1 MKAFAALIAAID
13 TTTRTTEKLSALK
26 DYLDAAADRDKLW
39 CVALLSGNRPKRPV
53 KTALLRQWA
62 AEAADIPLWL
72 FEETYYVVGDLA
84 ETVALV
90 LPAPESSNEVSLS
103 ERMETLQGLRG
114 QPEAEIEAS
123 IKSIWAEMNR
133 TERFVFNKL
142 ITGGFRIGVSQKLM
156 VRALA
161 THLGDDENAVAHRLM
176 GRWNPG
182 TADFYDLLVTPD
194 PAENLSR
201 PYPFYLA
208 YPIEGEPSNLGPC
221 ADWQFEYKWD
231 GIRGQLIFRKGE
243 IFLWSRGEELIT
255 ESFPEIASLAEM
267 LPRDAVIDGEITAFK
282 DGRPLTFNHL
292 QKRIGRKKPG
302 KKIMEDSPAVIIA
315 YDLLE
320 LDGQDLRQR
329 PTSER
334 RDLLEVLTADTDSPV
349 FRISPVLPVTAWTE
363 AAELRAGSREALA
376 EGLMV
381 KRKSGTYKTGRKK
394 GDWWK
399 WKTEPMTIDAVL
411 IYAMRGRGRRAN
423 LFSDYTF
430 AVWDGSDLV
439 PVAKAYS
446 GLTDKEMK
454 EVDRFVKQNTI
465 ERFGPVRSVKP
476 ELVFEIGFEGI
487 APGTR
492 HKSGVSLRFPRMLRQ
507 RTDKKAED
515 ADTLENVKE
524 FLP

>member
-13 TTTRTTEKLSALK
+13 ATTRTTEKLKALT
-26 DYLDAAADRDKLW
+26 DYLAEAADRDKLW

-62 AEAADIPLWL
+62 ADEAGIPLWL

-90 LPAPESSNEVSLS
+90 LAPSEATNDASLS
-103 ERMETLQGLRG
+103 ERMETLQELRG
-114 QPEAEIEAS
+114 KAEPDIEAR
-123 IKSIWAEMNR
+123 IKSIWGEMNR
-133 TERFVFNKL
+133 AERFVFNKL

-176 GRWNPG
+176 GKWDPG
-182 TADFYDLLVTPD
+182 TADFYNLLVTPD

-208 YPIEGEPSNLGPC
+208 YPIEGEPSDLGPC

-255 ESFPEIASLAEM
+255 DSFPEIAALAEA
-267 LPRDAVIDGEITAFK
+267 LPGDAVIDGEIMAFK
-282 DGRPLTFNHL
+282 DGNPLTFNHL
-292 QKRIGRKKPG
+292 QKRLGRKQPG

-315 YDLLE
+315 YDLIE
-320 LDGQDLRQR
+320 LDGQDLREK
-329 PTSER
+329 TTAER
-334 RDLLEVLTADTDSPV
+334 RQLLDTIVSRTNHPAL
-349 FRISPVLPVTAWTE
+349 RISPVLPVDTWSK
-363 AAELRAGSREALA
+363 AAELRAASREALA

-399 WKTEPMTIDAVL
+399 WKTDPMTIDAVL

-430 AVWDGSDLV
+430 AVWDGPSLV

-446 GLTDKEMK
+446 GLTDREMK
-454 EVDRFVKQNTI
+454 GVDQFVKLNTI

>member
-1 MKAFAALIAAID
+1 VKAFAALIAAID
-13 TTTRTTEKLSALK
+13 ATTRTTEKLKALNE
-26 DYLDAAADRDKLW
+26 YLDAAADRDKLW

-62 AEAADIPLWL
+62 AEVADIPLWL

-90 LPAPESSNEVSLS
+90 LPPPETANEVSLS
-103 ERMETLQGLRG
+103 DRMETLRTLRG
-114 QPEAEIEAS
+114 QPESEIETR
-123 IKSIWAEMNR
+123 IKKIWAEMNR

-161 THLGDDENAVAHRLM
+161 AHLGDDENAVAHRLM
-176 GRWNPG
+176 GKWDPG
-182 TADFYDLLVTPD
+182 TADFHNLLVTPD

-208 YPIEGEPSNLGPC
+208 YPIEGEPSDLGSC

-243 IFLWSRGEELIT
+243 VFLWSRGEELIT
-255 ESFPEIASLAEM
+255 ESFPEIASLAEA
-267 LPRDAVIDGEITAFK
+267 LPRAAVIDGEIMAYK
-282 DGRPLTFNHL
+282 DGAPLTFNHL
-292 QKRIGRKKPG
+292 QKRLGRKKPG
-302 KKIMEDSPAVIIA
+302 KKIIEDSPAVIVA

-320 LDGQDLRQR
+320 LEGQDLRER
-329 PTSER
+329 STSER
-334 RDLLEVLTADTDSPV
+334 RDLLEALVADTDHSV
-349 FRISPVLPVTAWTE
+349 LRISPVLSVKTWAE
-363 AAELRAGSREALA
+363 AADYRAGSREALA

-381 KRKSGTYKTGRKK
+381 KRKSGPYKTGRKK

-399 WKTEPMTIDAVL
+399 WKTDPMSIDAVL

-430 AVWDGSDLV
+430 AVWNGPDLV

-515 ADTLENVKE
+515 ADTLENVKG